1 MACERC
7 VKEGRQK
14 TIHFQRCG
22 RWETRVMCEHTYTRA
37 GIRANNKGFG
47 QRERLTH
54 VVSDERRIR
63 RRPTKNADR
72 IIYSAEMDQF
82 ILARYNSKGRWV
94 RTEFY
99 GTGQMKKLAAEFGE
113 KFGIANVRPN
123 QLIGRWNR
131 LQRLDEV
138 EPQHEEQE
146 RGVPSLPVLKFMQHG
161 V

>member
-1 MACERC
+1 MACEKC
-7 VKEGRQK
+7 EQADKAPK

-22 RWETRVMCEHTYTRA
+22 RWETRVYCEHTYKREKLNARET
-37 GIRANNKGFG
+37 GHG
-47 QRERLTH
+47 QGRY
-54 VVSDERRIR
+54 DEPKIR

-72 IIYSAEMDQF
+72 IKYSREMDQF

-99 GTGQMKKLAAEFGE
+99 GTNQMKKLAAEFGE
-113 KFGIANVRPN
+113 KFGVANVRPN

-131 LQRLDEV
+131 LQKLDEV
-138 EPQHEEQE
+138 EPQHEDRE
-146 RGVPSLPVLKFMQHG
+146 RQVPSLPALKFMQHG

>member
-7 VKEGRQK
+7 FKEGRHK
-14 TIHFQRCG
+14 VIHFERCG
-22 RWETRVMCEHTYTRA
+22 RWETRIYCEHTYQRA
-37 GIRANNKGFG
+37 KLDKT
-47 QRERLTH
+47 QTHH
-54 VVSDERRIR
+54 VVAEGKIR

-72 IIYSAEMDQF
+72 IAYSSEMDQF
-82 ILARYNSKGRWV
+82 ILARYGSKGRWV

-113 KFGIANVRPN
+113 QFGIVNVRPN

-131 LQRLDEV
+131 LRKLEEAEPVGEEEV
-138 EPQHEEQE
+138 
-146 RGVPSLPVLKFMQHG
+146 RGIPSLPILKFMQHG